1 MSDTIGSRIIAL
13 KNEFADILFLK
24 QETSQL
30 FEKSKD
36 KIKKLQE
43 WYNNYIDE
51 NHNHLFIFG
60 LDSFHYQG
68 KIIDV
73 EYDDMTRL
81 YSSITNRIYCEYYKL
96 YQIIVQYT
104 EQVVKDKKVEDVVKS
119 NNHFPKYQ
127 DLEPY
132 KQYGTETITQLHD
145 VIMLLF
151 TSVKNVI
158 DKKHEELDV
167 HRLKNKIGINI
178 DNFIQAFHFEI
189 MIMEQKLML
198 FISYMEFF
206 HKMNLKYLKRFT
218 GKMDLFSSQIDHDI
232 RIDSHTKTKERRKT
246 MIEGLKQD
254 NINAELIN
262 ELAESIASTSDEET
276 NNKEPNNKKIEG
288 ARFHYKQLHKPPT
301 IIITDNEQASFFDNV
316 NNQERENTYDDE
328 TNTTQDDETD
338 LNIRKR
344 LSSVNCVHGGNKIC
358 SCAEKE
364 TTCKCDEEP
373 TQSFA
378 AQILFGMVDEPE
390 NDDNTT
396 DSPEI
401 VGDLTKCEFSLNS
414 LTDADAP
421 TMDNEKSYTN
431 DDAELV
437 TKHEIHTEEKE
448 EENNEEPQ
456 VDEQPNTE
464 EQQADEQQNTEEQP
478 ADEEQNTE
486 EQPAD
491 EEQNNEEQQVDEQQN
506 TEEQPADEEQ
516 NNDQEEGVTFE
527 VQE

>member
-1 MSDTIGSRIIAL
+1 ML
-13 KNEFADILFLK
+13 
-24 QETSQL
+24 
-30 FEKSKD
+30 
-36 KIKKLQE
+36 
-43 WYNNYIDE
+43 
-51 NHNHLFIFG
+51 
-60 LDSFHYQG
+60 
-68 KIIDV
+68 
-73 EYDDMTRL
+73 
-81 YSSITNRIYCEYYKL
+81 ITK
-96 YQIIVQYT
+96 
-104 EQVVKDKKVEDVVKS
+104 
-119 NNHFPKYQ
+119 
-127 DLEPY
+127 
-132 KQYGTETITQLHD
+132 
-145 VIMLLF
+145 
-151 TSVKNVI
+151 
-158 DKKHEELDV
+158 
-167 HRLKNKIGINI
+167 
-178 DNFIQAFHFEI
+178 
-189 MIMEQKLML
+189 
-198 FISYMEFF
+198 
-206 HKMNLKYLKRFT
+206 
-218 GKMDLFSSQIDHDI
+218 
-232 RIDSHTKTKERRKT
+232 KER
-246 MIEGLKQD
+246 
-254 NINAELIN
+254 
-262 ELAESIASTSDEET
+262 
-276 NNKEPNNKKIEG
+276 
-288 ARFHYKQLHKPPT
+288 
-301 IIITDNEQASFFDNV
+301 
-316 NNQERENTYDDE
+316 NTHDDE

-378 AQILFGMVDEPE
+378 AQILFGVVDEPE

-464 EQQADEQQNTEEQP
+464 EQQADEQQNTEEQQ